1 MTQTATYDNVP
12 VFTGEI
18 ATQGNSGFFQ
28 PVKPEGSTA
37 LAASDQARA
46 IAEVQAAL
54 VIAQA
59 NPRNE
64 LRARDRLMQ
73 ACSRVGLAQG
83 ALYDYPRGKEQV
95 SGPSIRL
102 AEAAARA
109 WGNMTY
115 GFREVAR
122 RTGESDCEA
131 FAWDLETNTKAVRQ
145 FSVRHRRDTKQG
157 GYDLKDERDIYE
169 MIANY
174 AQRRVRATIQEIIP
188 GDIMEDAVA
197 ECQRTLS
204 ANVGDIKTATVNML
218 KVFEPLGVTKAH
230 IEQRLGN
237 RLDAVQP
244 GQIMKLWRIY
254 NSIKDGITG
263 IADWFEM
270 APATPK
276 PENKAAQEQGT
287 GKQQPAAS
295 AAKAPA
301 KGTEAPAQPAQP
313 AQAKTPAAKPPAKP
327 ARQAEPGDDFFPGGM
342 TVPCPDKDNKPVDEI
357 DCAGCTRREG
367 CPSWQE

>member
-1 MTQTATYDNVP
+1 MTQAATYDNVP

-18 ATQGNSGFFQ
+18 ATQENSGFFQ

-83 ALYDYPRGKEQV
+83 AVYDYPRGNEQV
-95 SGPSIRL
+95 SGATIRL
-102 AEAAARA
+102 AEAAARS

-115 GFREVAR
+115 GFREVDR
-122 RTGESDCEA
+122 RVGESDCEA
-131 FAWDLETNTKAVRQ
+131 FAWDLETNCKAVRQ
-145 FSVRHRRDTKQG
+145 FTVRHRRDTKKG

-174 AQRRVRATIQEIIP
+174 AQRRVRAAILEIIP
-188 GDIMEDAVA
+188 GDIIEDAVA
-197 ECQRTLS
+197 ECQRTLA
-204 ANVGDIKTATVNML
+204 ANVGEIKAARAKIL
-218 KVFEPLGVTKAH
+218 SLFEPLGVKKDH
-230 IEQRLGN
+230 LEQRLGN
-237 RLDAVQP
+237 RLDAAQP
-244 GQIMKLWRIY
+244 GQVMKLWRIY
-254 NSIKDGITG
+254 NSIADGST
-263 IADWFEM
+263 AASDWFDM
-270 APATPK
+270 AGAAPKQEGKPTAEAGTPTTQPGTAATK
-276 PENKAAQEQGT
+276 V
-287 GKQQPAAS
+287 
-295 AAKAPA
+295 PA
-301 KGTEAPAQPAQP
+301 KGTEVPAQPAQP

-342 TVPCPDKDNKPVDEI
+342 TVPCPDKDNRPVDEI
-357 DCAGCTRREG
+357 NCAACARREG